1 MGVIEIGHSF
11 LFTISEARF
20 QFVLKHSIKPT
31 GIILCPKDVKMLI
44 KFNRFATGR
53 VIDSNKQLTLFG
65 TTVYKSEDI
74 KEGEIKFLID

>member
-11 LFTISEARF
+11 LFSISEARF
-20 QFVLKHSIKPT
+20 QFVLKHSITPT
-31 GIILCPKDVKMLI
+31 GIMLCPKDVKMLI

-53 VIDSNKQLTLFG
+53 VIGANKQLTLFG
-65 TTVYKSEDI
+65 TAVYKSEDI